1 MSITSETRREGH
13 ESVLGKKTY
22 RRNLILDILGDR
34 QMTVSEIVKALLDS
48 GIINY
53 YDRNFVAPRLTELA
67 DAGKVKVVGKRTC
80 IMSGKNVAVYARVEE
95 DK

>member
-1 MSITSETRREGH
+1 MSITNETRREGH

-22 RRNLILDILGDR
+22 RRKLILDVLGDR

-48 GIINY
+48 GIIKY

-67 DAGKVKVVGKRTC
+67 DEGKVKVVGKRPC
-80 IMSGKNVAVYARVEE
+80 IMSGKNVAVYEKVNQ
-95 DK
+95 